1 MHFRAAD
8 PYFHTVE
15 HLDYREENSQM
26 MKLGCMSLS
35 YKDQLA
41 AGKIDLLKRR
51 VAEANTELGER
62 NWRNVMTW
70 MDNVAGPGRQRDLK
84 EMGSTIDATGSSFHM
99 LTFDIESI
107 STSLGVFDQAV
118 DDSAAKIVDVFKP
131 LPDQIQTSLDEF
143 GDNMADWLTTM
154 NEWLAGLK
162 LLASRGMGDL
172 AEVFH
177 EEGLGTLDVLN
188 KALADPTK
196 AAVLN
201 ATARELGI
209 GMARSTV
216 DAYAQ
221 WLKDNLESELRESA
235 ERVYGYG
242 EIGRASC
249 RERV

>member
-1 MHFRAAD
+1 
-8 PYFHTVE
+8 
-15 HLDYREENSQM
+15 
-26 MKLGCMSLS
+26 MS
-35 YKDQLA
+35 
-41 AGKIDLLKRR
+41 
-51 VAEANTELGER
+51 
-62 NWRNVMTW
+62 
-70 MDNVAGPGRQRDLK
+70 
-84 EMGSTIDATGSSFHM
+84 
-99 LTFDIESI
+99 
-107 STSLGVFDQAV
+107 
-118 DDSAAKIVDVFKP
+118 
-131 LPDQIQTSLDEF
+131 
-143 GDNMADWLTTM
+143 DWLTTM

-177 EEGLGTLDVLN
+177 EEGLGSLDILN
-188 KALADPTK
+188 EALSDPTK

-242 EIGRASC
+242 GETDPYTRTAQAIAEDSRNNGVPLR
-249 RERV
+249 